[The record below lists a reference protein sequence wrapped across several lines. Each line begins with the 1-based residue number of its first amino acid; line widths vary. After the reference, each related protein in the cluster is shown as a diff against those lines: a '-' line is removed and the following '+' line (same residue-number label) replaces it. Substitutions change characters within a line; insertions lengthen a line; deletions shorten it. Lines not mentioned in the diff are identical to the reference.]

1 MPLPQRMAE
10 RRRFQM
16 IETVSRL
23 LGLGPAQPLG
33 PHRYAHNTKVPAG
46 TPLTML
52 TLLCYTCFLIAPQ
65 IGGNPVAN
73 AELDTPCYDK
83 LTYVYTK

>member
-1 MPLPQRMAE
+1 
-10 RRRFQM
+10 
-16 IETVSRL
+16 
-23 LGLGPAQPLG
+23 
-33 PHRYAHNTKVPAG
+33 
-46 TPLTML
+46 ML